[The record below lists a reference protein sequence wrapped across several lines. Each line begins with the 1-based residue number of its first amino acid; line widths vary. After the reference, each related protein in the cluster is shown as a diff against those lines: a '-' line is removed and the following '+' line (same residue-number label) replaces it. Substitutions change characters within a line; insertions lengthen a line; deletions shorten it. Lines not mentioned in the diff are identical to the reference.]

1 MLSTKAP
8 TAMPDGMAAIS
19 NPTVTAL
26 PCKECAYGAASPSG
40 TMYKL
45 ASQPNSI
52 RVSSLRSPKT
62 IRNPS
67 ADTRPQGGPRRLA
80 PRQRPRS
87 HSGHDIKADI
97 PNETA
102 SKPSVRYTSTT
113 ATRALLPGPPDG
125 AASSAWPAGYTG
137 ARPARNRTCPPS
149 ARSSVRGLV
158 VTGVVHPRASAKVPR
173 GM

>member
-1 MLSTKAP
+1 
-8 TAMPDGMAAIS
+8 MPDGMAAIS

-67 ADTRPQGGPRRLA
+67 ADTARKEGR
-80 PRQRPRS
+80 
-87 HSGHDIKADI
+87 
-97 PNETA
+97 
-102 SKPSVRYTSTT
+102 
-113 ATRALLPGPPDG
+113 
-125 AASSAWPAGYTG
+125 AASRLGNG
-137 ARPARNRTCPPS
+137 
-149 ARSSVRGLV
+149 RGL
-158 VTGVVHPRASAKVPR
+158 TPATT
-173 GM
+173 